1 MLEKYSIARLGA
13 PDLRHFWT
21 PQDSPTSKDGYVAK
35 GYVKNVLRRMK
46 LTELRNKTPDNKT
59 ICSFLYCRN
68 G

>member
-46 LTELRNKTPDNKT
+46 LTELRNKTP
-59 ICSFLYCRN
+59 
-68 G
+68 